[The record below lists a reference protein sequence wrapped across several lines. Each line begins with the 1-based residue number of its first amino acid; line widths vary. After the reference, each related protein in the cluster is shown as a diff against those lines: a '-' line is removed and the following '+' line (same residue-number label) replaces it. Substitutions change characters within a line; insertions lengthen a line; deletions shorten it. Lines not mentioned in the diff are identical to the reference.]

1 MRALCLN
8 GARPIEGD
16 PLTMVELPTPIP
28 GPSELRL
35 QVLACGLCRTD
46 LHIIEGDLPLP
57 TLPIVPGHQ
66 IVGVVDEVGQGV
78 TRFHAGDRVGVPW
91 LYSTCGR
98 CAFCRHDQENLCDTA
113 RFTGYHVNGGY
124 AECVVVQE
132 AFAYPLPSGIS
143 TANAAPLLC
152 AGVIGFRALRLSEI
166 KPGERLG
173 LYGFGGSAHIT
184 IQVAVHWGCEVTV
197 FTRSEA
203 HRALALQLGASWA
216 GRVEDN
222 PPGALD
228 SAVIFAPVGPLV
240 LEALRVLRKGGT
252 IAIAGITMSPIP
264 ELDYALLYQERTVR
278 SVANSTRQDVS
289 DLLRLAVEIPI
300 RTEVHTFPFEEAN
313 HALHLLKH
321 SRFSGAGVL
330 TIS

>member
-8 GARPIEGD
+8 SARPIED
-16 PLTMVELPTPIP
+16 QPLVPVELPTPVP
-28 GPSELRL
+28 GPGELRL
-35 QVLACGLCRTD
+35 RVEACGLCRTD

-66 IVGVVDEVGQGV
+66 IVGVVDRVGEGV
-78 TRFHAGDRVGVPW
+78 TRFQVGDRLGAPW

-98 CAFCRHDQENLCDTA
+98 CAFCRSDQENLCDAA

-143 TANAAPLLC
+143 TVHTAPLLC

-166 KPGERLG
+166 KSGKRLG
-173 LYGFGGSAHIT
+173 LYGFGGSAHIA
-184 IQVAVHWGCEVTV
+184 IQVAVHWGCEVLV

-203 HRALALQLGASWA
+203 HRTLARQLGAHWA
-216 GRVEDN
+216 GRVEDD
-222 PPGALD
+222 PPGPLD
-228 SAVIFAPVGPLV
+228 SAVIFAPVGRLV

-264 ELDYALLYQERTVR
+264 EFDYALLYQERTVR
-278 SVANSTRQDVS
+278 SVANSTRQDVY

-300 RTEVHTFPFEEAN
+300 RTEVRAFPLEEAN
-313 HALHLLKH
+313 RALQLLKE
-321 SRFSGAGVL
+321 SRLSGAAVL
-330 TIS
+330 TV

>member
-8 GARPIEGD
+8 SARPIED
-16 PLTMVELPTPIP
+16 HPLTMVELPAPIP
-28 GPSELRL
+28 GPGELRL
-35 QVLACGLCRTD
+35 RVQACGLCRTD

-66 IVGVVDEVGQGV
+66 IVGVVDQVGEGV
-78 TRFHAGDRVGVPW
+78 ARFQVGDRLGVPW
-91 LYSTCGR
+91 LYATCGR
-98 CAFCRHDQENLCDTA
+98 CTFCRHDQENLCDAA

-132 AFAYPLPSGIS
+132 AFAYPLPLGIS

-166 KPGERLG
+166 KPGGSLG
-173 LYGFGGSAHIT
+173 LYGFGGSAHIA
-184 IQVAVHWGCEVTV
+184 IQVAVHWGCEVFV

-203 HRALALQLGASWA
+203 HRALALQLGARWA
-216 GRVEDN
+216 GRVEDD
-222 PPGALD
+222 PPGRLD
-228 SAVIFAPVGPLV
+228 SAVIFAPVGSLV
-240 LEALRVLRKGGT
+240 CEALRVLRKGGT

-264 ELDYALLYQERTVR
+264 ECDYALLYQERTVR
-278 SVANSTRQDVS
+278 SVANSTRQDVH
-289 DLLRLAVEIPI
+289 DLLRLAADIPI
-300 RTEVHTFPFEEAN
+300 RTKIRTFPLEEAN
-313 HALHLLKH
+313 RALQLLKQN
-321 SRFSGAGVL
+321 RFSGAGVL

>member
-8 GARPIEGD
+8 GARSIED
-16 PLTMVELPTPIP
+16 HPLMPVELSVPIP
-28 GPSELRL
+28 DPGELRL
-35 QVLACGLCRTD
+35 RVLACGLCRTD
-46 LHIIEGDLPLP
+46 LHIVEGDLPLP

-66 IVGVVDEVGQGV
+66 IVGIVDEVGQGV
-78 TRFHAGDRVGVPW
+78 TRFQVGDRLGVPW

-98 CAFCRHDQENLCDTA
+98 CAFCRHDQENLCDMA

-124 AECVVVQE
+124 GEFVLAQE
-132 AFAYPLPSGIS
+132 AFVYPLPSGIP
-143 TANAAPLLC
+143 TAHAAPLLC
-152 AGVIGFRALRLSEI
+152 AGVIGFRALRRSEI

-173 LYGFGGSAHIT
+173 LYGFGGSAHVT
-184 IQVAVHWGCEVTV
+184 IQVAVHWGCEVFV

-203 HRALALQLGASWA
+203 HRALALQLGARWA
-216 GRVEDN
+216 GQVEDN
-222 PPGALD
+222 CPGVLD
-228 SAVIFAPVGPLV
+228 SAVIFAPVGTLV

-278 SVANSTRQDVS
+278 SVANSTRQDVH
-289 DLLRLAVEIPI
+289 DLLRLAADIPI
-300 RTEVHTFPFEEAN
+300 RTEVRTFPLEQAN
-313 HALHLLKH
+313 HALQLLKQ

-330 TIS
+330 TI